1 MINKPNR
8 TLPLQSTIN
17 NIEIGTS
24 VSYFPAINFIIK
36 EEEKNQKLP
45 VKKPDLMI
53 DQKMI
58 EENKNMILFNPT
70 QVGEYNQIQNIRN
83 SNDNMIIQ

>member
-1 MINKPNR
+1 
-8 TLPLQSTIN
+8 
-17 NIEIGTS
+17 
-24 VSYFPAINFIIK
+24 
-36 EEEKNQKLP
+36 
-45 VKKPDLMI
+45 MI

-83 SNDNMIIQ
+83 SNDNPIMTNKNNFNQNRNIPINPNAINNVFNNNKNIMIPI